1 MTPEERAYADI
12 RARILDLRLRPG
24 TGVPEVILA
33 AELGISR
40 PLLHAALLRLH
51 AEGLVEP
58 AARRGYCV
66 TFPTVD
72 ALREIYEIVGA
83 LEGQAVR
90 RIVRESGQILLAAL
104 HAAVQDQDRALAA
117 RDMVAWGKADHRF
130 HQLLREGA
138 SNSRLR
144 RLFGHYEGQLQQARA
159 ATLHL
164 RAVPTLS
171 TADHHAILAAIQAG
185 DEDAA
190 TRAHAA
196 HRQRADAEMLEAIR
210 ELEGLR
216 SVLGTQAVPPRG
228 QPVAP
233 SLVHEARRF

>member
-1 MTPEERAYADI
+1 MTPEERAYTDI

-24 TGVPEVILA
+24 AAVPEVILA

-40 PLLHAALLRLH
+40 PLLYAALLRLH

-66 TFPTVD
+66 IFPTVE
-72 ALREIYEIVGA
+72 ALHEIYEIVGA
-83 LEGQAVR
+83 LEAQAVR
-90 RIVRESGQILLAAL
+90 RTVREGGPILLAAL
-104 HAAVQDQDRALAA
+104 QSAVEAQDRALAEQ
-117 RDMVAWGKADHRF
+117 DMTAWGQADQRF

-138 SNSRLR
+138 ANRRLR
-144 RLFGHYEGQLQQARA
+144 RLFGQYDGQLQQARA

-164 RAVPTLS
+164 RATPTLS

-190 TRAHAA
+190 RRAHAA

-210 ELEGLR
+210 ELEALR
-216 SVLGTQAVPPRG
+216 AVLGAQAVPPRG
-228 QPVAP
+228 QRVAP
-233 SLVHEARRF
+233 TLIGEAGGS